1 MNPEISIVGP
11 LYNEGPNVLPLIEKV
26 FSAFQARSSAIELI
40 LVDDGSND
48 DTWTRILQGAAAD
61 SRIRPVRHLRNAGQ
75 SAALFT
81 GLRASTGPVIATLD
95 GDLQNDPA
103 DLPRMIGQL
112 SDCDLVCG
120 VREKR
125 MDSWLRRISSR
136 IARAARKLMLGVDF
150 RDTGCALRAFKRPV
164 LHTLPAFNGVHR
176 FLPILAHGGGAVV
189 RETPVTHHAR
199 AAGVSKY
206 GVWNRLGRGIFD
218 LIMVRWYLKRQVKAM
233 APVEIP
239 AAESIRATPASRK

>member
-1 MNPEISIVGP
+1 MDPEISIVVP
-11 LYNEGPNVLPLIEKV
+11 LFNEGPNVLPLSEKV
-26 FSAFQARSSAIELI
+26 LAAFQSDRRIELI
-40 LVDDGSND
+40 LVDDGSTD
-48 DTWTRILQGAAAD
+48 DTWTRILQAAAGD
-61 SRIRPVRHLRNAGQ
+61 QRIRPVRHLRNAGQ

-81 GLRASTGPVIATLD
+81 GLRASRGGIIATLD

-103 DLPRMIGQL
+103 DLPRLVSQL

-125 MDSWLRRISSR
+125 MDSWLRRVSSR
-136 IARAARKLMLGVDF
+136 VARGARRLVLGVDF
-150 RDTGCALRAFKRPV
+150 RDTGCALRAFKRSV
-164 LHTLPAFNGVHR
+164 LYTLPAFNGVHR

-189 RETPVTHHAR
+189 RETPVTHHPR

-218 LIMVRWYLKRQVKAM
+218 LIMVRWYLKRQVNAM
-233 APVEIP
+233 AEVESPSPEAIAGQRP
-239 AAESIRATPASRK
+239 LIR

>member
-1 MNPEISIVGP
+1 MNPEISIVVP
-11 LYNEGPNVLPLIEKV
+11 LYNEGPNVLPLAEKI
-26 FSAFQARSSAIELI
+26 FQAFAPGAATIELI
-40 LVDDGSND
+40 LVDDGSTD
-48 DTWTRILQGAAAD
+48 DTWARILQAGVGD
-61 SRIRPVRHLRNAGQ
+61 ERIRPVRHLRNAGQ

-81 GLRASTGPVIATLD
+81 GLRASRGEMIATLD

-103 DLPRMIGQL
+103 DLPKLIAKL
-112 SDCDLVCG
+112 TDCDLVCG

-125 MDSWLRRISSR
+125 MDTWLRRVSSR
-136 IARAARKLMLGVDF
+136 IARAARKIVLGVDF

-164 LHTLPAFNGVHR
+164 LFTLPAFNGVHR

-189 RETPVTHHAR
+189 REAPVSHHAR

-218 LIMVRWYLKRQVKAM
+218 LVMVRWYLKRQVNTM
-233 APVEIP
+233 APVETP
-239 AAESIRATPASRK
+239 NAESAASRPLAR